1 MIKFLGYAIC
11 FSVFSVGCTTK
22 ELPVTAPLPGTE
34 QTAVVDIGSDYRF
47 QAFFSLEKG
56 IETGRVEK
64 VAWDL
69 AFESGANAFR
79 IWLNTS
85 KMMRAAFFES
95 ATFSNKRDTLGFAS
109 RARLDASSGHKD
121 STAIGDWRV
130 NDGIYLIDRGFDHLG
145 RHLGFTKVRF
155 RSVSSG
161 NFIWEMAS
169 LRDTAAT
176 VVNTSAN
183 FASSRLFVS
192 LGDGQTIL
200 AAPPAADWDLY
211 FGQYTHLFPNEV
223 PPLPYLV
230 VGVLLNPVNTL
241 AAYRG
246 EYGFEQANS
255 QSESNVPL
263 QSKIDLIGYDWKTF
277 TGNNFVTNT
286 RRWYLIRTAS
296 GQLYKLRF
304 IDFYG
309 PQGNK
314 GAITF
319 KYQRI

>member
-1 MIKFLGYAIC
+1 MAKFLLFATFLMGLLV
-11 FSVFSVGCTTK
+11 SCTTQ
-22 ELPVTAPLPGTE
+22 EIPVAPPLPGTE
-34 QTAVVDIGSDYRF
+34 QTAVVDIGTDYRF

-79 IWLNTS
+79 VWLNTS

-109 RARLDASSGHKD
+109 RARLDASSGHPD

-130 NDGIYLIDRGFDHLG
+130 NDGIYLIDRGFDPVG
-145 RHLGFTKVRF
+145 RHLGFAKVRF
-155 RSVSSG
+155 RSVNSG

-176 VVNTSAN
+176 VLNTSAN
-183 FASSRLFVS
+183 FASSRLFIS
-192 LGDGQTIL
+192 LNNGQTIL
-200 AAPPAADWDLY
+200 AAPPAAEWDLY
-211 FGQYTHLFPNEV
+211 FGQYTNLFPNEV

-230 VGVLLNPVNTL
+230 VGVLLNPINTF

-246 EYGFEQANS
+246 EYGFEQANN

-277 TGNNFVTNT
+277 TGSNFITNT
-286 RRWYLIRTAS
+286 RKWYLVRTAS

-314 GAITF
+314 GAINF
-319 KYQRI
+319 KYQRL

>member
-1 MIKFLGYAIC
+1 MVNFLRYASCFLG
-11 FSVFSVGCTTK
+11 FLVGCTTQ
-22 ELPVTAPLPGTE
+22 ELPVAAPLPGTE
-34 QTAVVDIGSDYRF
+34 QTAVVDIGTDYRF

-56 IETGRVEK
+56 LETGRVEK

-69 AFESGANAFR
+69 AFESGENAFR

-85 KMMRAAFFES
+85 KMMRAAFFEA
-95 ATFSNKRDTLGFAS
+95 ATFASKRDTLGFAS
-109 RARLDASSGHKD
+109 RARLDASSGHLD
-121 STAIGDWRV
+121 STAIGDWRGKEGV
-130 NDGIYLIDRGFDHLG
+130 YLIDRGFDPVG
-145 RHLGFTKVRF
+145 GHLGFAKVRF
-155 RSVSSG
+155 RSVGLG
-161 NFIWEMAS
+161 NFVWEMAS
-169 LRDTAAT
+169 LGDTAAT

-192 LGDGQTIL
+192 LNNGQTIL

-230 VGVLLNPVNTL
+230 VGVLLNPINTF
-241 AAYRG
+241 ATYRG
-246 EYGFEQANS
+246 EDGFEQANV
-255 QSESNVPL
+255 QSELNVLL
-263 QSKIDLIGYDWKTF
+263 QSKIDIIGYDWKTF

-319 KYQRI
+319 KYQRL